1 MQKPLGL
8 EDLQALDAADP
19 LKDVRDTF
27 QIPGNGVYFNGNS
40 LGPRPKSCVTA
51 LNRLLHDEWGAKGG
65 AAWKRDDWMALPFTV
80 GSKIACI
87 IGAAE
92 DEVVV
97 ADSTTINLAKMLEA
111 GLSLTQGRY
120 IIVTDVQNFPTDRY
134 ILEDFVKRHPR
145 LELRVADED
154 SMLDAIDENVAL
166 IALTHVNYRT
176 SRQHDMAAIN
186 RRAREVGALTLWDLS
201 HSAGAIPLDISAL
214 GTDLAIGCTYKYL
227 NGGPGAPAY
236 IYVAK
241 RHQRLIE
248 AGLPGWMGHENPFD
262 FSPHFSPAPGM
273 QRHLTGTPP
282 IMALTVLNESLDILL
297 AASVDKVLAK
307 NRSLVDCFIRLVN
320 EQLSAMDIVILGDRD
335 RAKCGAQV
343 SLQTPHAASLVD
355 ALEEVGII
363 ADYRPPNI
371 IRFGMTGLY
380 VRYSDLWCAVTAI
393 KRTLS

>member
-80 GSKIACI
+80 GSKIARI

-111 GLSLTQGRY
+111 GLSLAQGRY
-120 IIVTDVQNFPTDRY
+120 IIVTDAQNFPTDRY

-154 SMLDAIDENVAL
+154 SMLDAIDENVAF

-176 SRQHDMAAIN
+176 SRQHDMAAVN

-201 HSAGAIPLDISAL
+201 HSAGAVPLDINAL
-214 GTDLAIGCTYKYL
+214 GADLAIGCTYKYL

-241 RHQRLIE
+241 RHQARVDP
-248 AGLPGWMGHENPFD
+248 GLPGWMGHENPFD

-282 IMALTVLNESLDILL
+282 ILALTVLNESLDILL
-297 AASVDKVLAK
+297 AASVDKVLGK
-307 NRSLVDCFIRLVN
+307 TRSLVDCFIRLVN
-320 EQLSAMDIVILGDRD
+320 EQLSATDIVILGGNDRT
-335 RAKCGAQV
+335 KCGAQV
-343 SLQTPHAASLVD
+343 SLETQHAGALVD
-355 ALEEVGII
+355 ALEEEGII

-371 IRFGMTGLY
+371 IRFGMAGLY
-380 VRYSDLWCAVTAI
+380 VRYSDLWHAITAI
-393 KRTLS
+393 KRILS